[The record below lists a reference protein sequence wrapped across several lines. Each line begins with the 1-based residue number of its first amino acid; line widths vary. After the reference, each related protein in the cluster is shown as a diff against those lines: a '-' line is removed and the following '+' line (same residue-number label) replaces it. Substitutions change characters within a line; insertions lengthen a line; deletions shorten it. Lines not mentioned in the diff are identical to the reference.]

1 MKIRGT
7 ASRLASIGSS
17 GEGKTE
23 RVCLVAGN
31 QHRPSKPDAL
41 FSVKLLCQ
49 QEFIEPSR
57 RSGSRRELV
66 KRMPPDM
73 TGERNREGGV
83 ATRPVPFTYLK
94 KGG

>member
-1 MKIRGT
+1 MKIKDT

-49 QEFIEPSR
+49 QEFIKPSR
-57 RSGSRRELV
+57 RSGSRREF
-66 KRMPPDM
+66 
-73 TGERNREGGV
+73 N
-83 ATRPVPFTYLK
+83 K
-94 KGG
+94 KDAS